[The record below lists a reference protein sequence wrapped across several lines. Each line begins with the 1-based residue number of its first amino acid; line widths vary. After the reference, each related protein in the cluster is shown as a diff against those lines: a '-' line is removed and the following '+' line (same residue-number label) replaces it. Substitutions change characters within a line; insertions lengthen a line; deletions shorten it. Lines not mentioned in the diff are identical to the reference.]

1 VSSEKPLYSELETK
15 MKEAEELIH
24 ALRTQQVDAIVG
36 ERHVMLVRLKQAEE
50 NLKSSRNQLRALATY
65 LLSVRESERTVIA
78 RELHDE
84 FGQALTSLQLGLSW
98 ISRKL
103 TPAQRPLREK
113 VKLLSA
119 TTTSLIRSV
128 KNIASELRPG
138 VLDELGLIKT
148 LQSEAREFQGHTGI
162 RCMFKTNSAKAKF
175 DRSAAVAI
183 FRIVQATLTNVARHA
198 RASRAFITLMKEK
211 NEVILTVKDN
221 GKGITRKL
229 IDSHES
235 LGITGMRERTLA
247 LGGTFALGGSRS
259 KGTMLTVRIPLSRV
273 IVGTPSSSRR
283 TALRSPGRDKNFG
296 SRGTKRQR

>member
-1 VSSEKPLYSELETK
+1 MNNQKPPYGELETK

-50 NLKSSRNQLRALATY
+50 SLKSSRNQLRALATY

-103 TPAQRPLREK
+103 TPEQRPLQEK
-113 VKLLSA
+113 IRSLSA

-138 VLDELGLIKT
+138 VLDELGLVKT
-148 LQSEAREFQGHTGI
+148 LKSEAREFQGHTGVQC
-162 RCMFKTNSAKAKF
+162 RFKTNTAKAKF
-175 DRSAAVAI
+175 DHSAAVAI
-183 FRIVQATLTNVARHA
+183 VRIVQAVLTNVARHA
-198 RASRAFITLMKEK
+198 RASRALITLMKKK
-211 NEVILTVKDN
+211 NGLILTVMDN

-229 IDSHES
+229 VYSRDS
-235 LGITGMRERTLA
+235 LGITGMRERALA
-247 LGGTFALGGSRS
+247 LGGTFTLGGSRS
-259 KGTMLTVRIPLSRV
+259 KGTMLTVRIPLSRI
-273 IVGTPSSSRR
+273 IVGTAFSSPRATLSSPDSR
-283 TALRSPGRDKNFG
+283 
-296 SRGTKRQR
+296 